1 MMTNIGKTKAE
12 IILDLVLSM
21 NRGDSLSAEVRVLYA
36 EKQYNEMVA
45 HGIIKEEGTNA

>member
-21 NRGDSLSAEVRVLYA
+21 NRGDSMSVEVRVQYA
-36 EKQYNEMVA
+36 ERQYNDMVA
-45 HGIIKEEGTNA
+45 RGIIKEETTSA